1 MQPDCPT
8 PRGPGNGQGQD
19 SVPSRQGQDPGPSR
33 PGELAKPPYSYIAL
47 ITMAIQSS
55 PGQRA
60 TLSAIY
66 HYIMGRFAFYR
77 DNRPGWQNSIRHNL
91 SLNECFVKVPRD
103 DRRPGKGS
111 YWTLDPDSYNM
122 FENGSFL
129 RRRRRFTRKR
139 GSEPE
144 TETQRKAKSRARG
157 GTGRGVYRASGMPD
171 PRSDVPEREGASGQA
186 KATTGPC
193 LAPPLELP
201 ETQGLCHTNP
211 ETSPNE
217 SLFGGL
223 ADALPTTPAGL
234 YLSTSEPLALP
245 ASQMLMDLKEPPE
258 PAGSPGQRVD
268 PRELPPSSSSSTSSS
283 SSSSSSASPCPA
295 FSLPPV
301 FPAPQGPQPSPA
313 RFPEGEAY
321 GKAGLPIFG
330 NFGGAE
336 ALGGSYQCRVQA
348 LSFCMDER
356 GCGPALDHLLAPTPA
371 SPATPTQSPPFQSPL
386 PLRGNQKEPW
396 TGGPFPLQGG
406 GSYQLGL
413 PHCLYRTPGM
423 FFFE

>member
-1 MQPDCPT
+1 MQPGCPT
-8 PRGPGNGQGQD
+8 PRGPGNGQDGD
-19 SVPSRQGQDPGPSR
+19 SAPSRQGQDPGPSR

-139 GSEPE
+139 GSEA
-144 TETQRKAKSRARG
+144 ETQNQKKTKSRARAGSARG
-157 GTGRGVYRASGMPD
+157 GYRASG
-171 PRSDVPEREGASGQA
+171 VPEPQGDARDQEAGQTNA
-186 KATTGPC
+186 APAPC
-193 LAPPLELP
+193 LGPPLELP
-201 ETQGLCHTNP
+201 ESQGLCHAHP
-211 ETSPNE
+211 APSPSE

-223 ADALPTTPAGL
+223 ADALPAAPAGL

-245 ASQMLMDLKEPPE
+245 ASQMLIDLKEPPE
-258 PAGSPGQRVD
+258 PARSPGQRAD
-268 PRELPPSSSSSTSSS
+268 PRELPLSSSSS

-313 RFPEGEAY
+313 RFPEAEAY

-330 NFGGAE
+330 SFGGAE

-348 LSFCMDER
+348 LSFRMDER

-423 FFFE
+423 LFFE